1 MLDILILSFNKVNQ
15 TIKCLKSVISNEVE
29 IHILDNGSSFEQ
41 LNELKLFCIKYSN
54 IHLYISNN
62 NLGVAGGRNFLIK
75 KASNPWLLFLDNDTY
90 FWNKKWYLNFKK
102 FILNNDKSNVVIP
115 TLYNL
120 HNNTF
125 SSNVKFI
132 IKNNELKLT
141 YGNTFDPN
149 VFPGGAVF
157 IKKSVFDENGYYD
170 DQMLVG
176 FEDFE
181 FAIRLYIQKKN
192 TLNIKLVSKLVII
205 HDHRILKNI
214 NNINTVKV
222 RYDLT
227 ELDKSFDRLITK
239 HKLVFNHDYI
249 EWTKLQV
256 SEMTSNSDS
265 NFIKGIKLFKMYF
278 HILKH
283 QC

>member
-1 MLDILILSFNKVNQ
+1 MKICLFHPYEYNGKIGGTDIYVAQLSSYLI
-15 TIKCLKSVISNEVE
+15 
-29 IHILDNGSSFEQ
+29 DNGHDVFIICPSKKKSEN
-41 LNELKLFCIKYSN
+41 LVDN
-54 IHLYISNN
+54 ILVYGIEMYGNYN
-62 NLGVAGGRNFLIK
+62 YWVLEGLIVK
-75 KASNPWLLFLDNDTY
+75 KG
-90 FWNKKWYLNFKK
+90 FKDFK
-102 FILNNDKSNVVIP
+102 QIILNNDKSNVVIP

-181 FAIRLYIQKKN
+181 FAIRLYIQKKH

-265 NFIKGIKLFKMYF
+265 IFIKGIKLFKMYF